1 MSRLPFRTPVIAT
14 AQVMVGHLREF
25 FGRDLIEQSAIE
37 RLARA
42 VLVAGLLWVAIAWAL
57 S

>member
-1 MSRLPFRTPVIAT
+1 MLRT
-14 AQVMVGHLREF
+14 LLD
-25 FGRDLIEQSAIE
+25 RDLIEQSAIE

-42 VLVAGLLWVAIAWAL
+42 AFVSGLLWVAIAWAL

>member
-42 VLVAGLLWVAIAWAL
+42 VFVAGLLWVAIAWAL

>member
-14 AQVMVGHLREF
+14 AQAMVGHLREF

>member
-1 MSRLPFRTPVIAT
+1 VSRLPFHTPVIAI

-25 FGRDLIEQSAIE
+25 LGRDLIEQSAIE
-37 RLARA
+37 RFARA
-42 VLVAGLLWVAIAWAL
+42 VFVAGFLWVAIAWAL

>member
-14 AQVMVGHLREF
+14 AQVMGGHLRGF

-37 RLARA
+37 RLAKA
-42 VLVAGLLWVAIAWAL
+42 VFVAGLLWVAIAWAL

>member
-1 MSRLPFRTPVIAT
+1 VIAI

-25 FGRDLIEQSAIE
+25 LGRDLIEQSAIE
-37 RLARA
+37 RLVRA
-42 VLVAGLLWVAIAWAL
+42 ACVAGFLWVAIAWAL

>member
-1 MSRLPFRTPVIAT
+1 VIAI
-14 AQVMVGHLREF
+14 AQVMVGHVREF
-25 FGRDLIEQSAIE
+25 LFRDLIEQSAIE

-42 VLVAGLLWVAIAWAL
+42 AFVAGLLWVAIAWAL

>member
-1 MSRLPFRTPVIAT
+1 MSRLSFRTPVIAI

-25 FGRDLIEQSAIE
+25 LGRDLIEQSAIE
-37 RLARA
+37 RLVRA
-42 VLVAGLLWVAIAWAL
+42 ACVAGFLWIAIAWAL

>member
-1 MSRLPFRTPVIAT
+1 MRVIL
-14 AQVMVGHLREF
+14 QVMVGHVGGVLD
-25 FGRDLIEQSAIE
+25 RDLIEQSAVE

-42 VLVAGLLWVAIAWAL
+42 AFAAGLLWVAIAWAL

>member
-1 MSRLPFRTPVIAT
+1 VSRLSFRTPVIAT
-14 AQVMVGHLREF
+14 ARVMVGHLRGF

>member
-1 MSRLPFRTPVIAT
+1 VSRLPFRTPVIAT

-37 RLARA
+37 RLSRA
-42 VLVAGLLWVAIAWAL
+42 VFVASLLWVAIAWAL